1 MICPF
6 WNYLSPIKTSNPY
19 DQSTHIMNHNSY
31 VNPSIS
37 LGGTL
42 YIKNKNSP
50 IQLLS
55 KDCSIYM
62 SIINEKSLE
71 YSLNIKNNSKINW
84 DTIQLTIDKDCKY
97 FQFINRLKNKCFMIY
112 KNLTFYIL
120 ELYNG
125 DMMENKDEIFF
136 EKLSTLISS
145 FNHNVSISD
154 IMKEKDRNKNEGIIL
169 LGEITELNLSLE
181 NYLIKEDNKSLMSN
195 KCHFI
200 NKKDFVKRFDMY
212 KEIYICKGN
221 AFKYNKYTE
230 KVIPIEDDN
239 FKNNLSFLKINKIG
253 YNSYI
258 LVIEQND
265 TIIAFTKIENCA
277 DISINENLGIMTFIS
292 KNYEMN
298 GDTSAY
304 TFGFEDK
311 SMNEINVLKNLI
323 LRCIYEKNYYL
334 EDFSEIENI
343 SSSGYSNYDI
353 DIEDLNKCSFLSSK
367 SKMLDIGD
375 YFITRNIDPKENIK
389 NKIILQS
396 YYNNRTFVIK
406 DNNTIDIFKTDIDD
420 NKLVNVPSSINP
432 TKLKNEFSSYSIN
445 NEIIISNAKMFNKD
459 NEILFQDENNENII
473 WQYDLNKESIIQEWN
488 CDISKSNFIFN
499 NITKNFG
506 SNLID
511 ITYPKKLG
519 QLSGETEMIGI
530 NLNNIFLLD
539 GRVNRKNKIV
549 DIKNYSNEP
558 SFKSITT
565 TGFGGIA
572 IGSENG
578 DIRLFNEV
586 GHNAK
591 TLLYGME
598 SHTPIRYLDSTI
610 DGKYILATCDKYIM
624 VINTE
629 NECNFSG
636 FMTCFRRTKKKCLIL
651 KISHNDLVK
660 YGINNELFTPAK
672 FNNNTNNKEIMI
684 ISSLGNFVILWDF
697 SQVLNGEVNSYKIIN
712 VDEYVIGITTKFD
725 KNQLVISLPDK
736 LRFQNEKLLKD

>member
-1 MICPF
+1 MLYPV

-37 LGGTL
+37 LSGTL

-62 SIINEKSLE
+62 SIIKEKSLE

-112 KNLTFYIL
+112 KYLTFYIL
-120 ELYNG
+120 EIYND

-145 FNHNVSISD
+145 FNLNVSISD
-154 IMKEKDRNKNEGIIL
+154 IMKEKDRNKDEGIIF
-169 LGEITELNLSLE
+169 LGEISELNLILE
-181 NYLIKEDNKSLMSN
+181 NYLSEEDNKSHINN
-195 KCHFI
+195 KFQYI
-200 NKKDFVKRFDMY
+200 NKKDFMKRFDMY
-212 KEIYICKGN
+212 KEIYMCKGN
-221 AFKYNKYTE
+221 AFKYDKFTE
-230 KVIPIEDDN
+230 KVIPIEKDN
-239 FKNNLSFLKINKIG
+239 CKNNLSFLKINKIG
-253 YNSYI
+253 YNIYI

-265 TIIAFTKIENCA
+265 KIIAFTKIENCT
-277 DISINENLGIMTFIS
+277 DISINENLGIMSFIS
-292 KNYEMN
+292 KNYQID

-323 LRCIYEKNYYL
+323 LRCIYEKNNYI
-334 EDFSEIENI
+334 EDFLEIENL
-343 SSSGYSNYDI
+343 SSSEFSNCDI

-367 SKMLDIGD
+367 SKLADIED
-375 YFITRNIDPKENIK
+375 YFVTRNIDPIENTK

-406 DNNTIDIFKTDIDD
+406 DNNTIDIFKTDIDN
-420 NKLVNVPSSINP
+420 NKLINASSSINP
-432 TKLKNEFSSYSIN
+432 IKLKNESSTYYN
-445 NEIIISNAKMFNKD
+445 NKEIIISNAKMFNKD

-488 CDISKSNFIFN
+488 CDINKSNFISN
-499 NITKNFG
+499 NIIKNFG
-506 SNLID
+506 SSLLD
-511 ITYPKKLG
+511 ITYPKKYG
-519 QLSGETEMIGI
+519 QLNGEAEMIGI
-530 NLNNIFLLD
+530 NSNNIFLLD

-558 SFKSITT
+558 NFKSIVT

-591 TLLYGME
+591 TLLYGTE
-598 SHTPIRYLDSTI
+598 SHSLIRYLDSTY

-629 NECNFSG
+629 NEYNFSG
-636 FMTCFRRTKKKCLIL
+636 FITCFRRTKKKCMIL

-672 FNNNTNNKEIMI
+672 FNNNTNNKEVMI

-697 SQVLNGEVNSYKIIN
+697 SQVLKGEVNSYKIIN
-712 VDEYVIGITTKFD
+712 VSEYVIGITTKFD
-725 KNQLVISLPDK
+725 KNQLVITLPDK
-736 LRFQNEKLLKD
+736 LRIQNEKLL

>member
-1 MICPF
+1 MLNPF
-6 WNYLSPIKTSNPY
+6 WNYLSPIKTSSPY
-19 DQSTHIMNHNSY
+19 DQSTHIINHNSY
-31 VNPSIS
+31 VNPSIN

-42 YIKNKNSP
+42 YIKIKNSP

-55 KDCSIYM
+55 ENCSIYM
-62 SIINEKSLE
+62 SIANKKSLE
-71 YSLNIKNNSKINW
+71 YSLIIKNNLKSNW

-97 FQFINRLKNKCFMIY
+97 FHLINRLKHKCFMIY

-120 ELYNG
+120 ELCSD

-136 EKLSTLISS
+136 GKLSTLVSS
-145 FNHNVSISD
+145 FNLNVSISET
-154 IMKEKDRNKNEGIIL
+154 IKEKDKYKNEEIIF
-169 LGEITELNLSLE
+169 LGEISELNSILE
-181 NYLIKEDNKSLMSN
+181 NYLNKEDLNFNMNN
-195 KCHFI
+195 KCQYI

-221 AFKYNKYTE
+221 AFKYDKYSE
-230 KVIPIEDDN
+230 EVIPIEDDGTE
-239 FKNNLSFLKINKIG
+239 NNLSFLKINKIG

-265 TIIAFTKIENCA
+265 KVIDFIKIENES
-277 DISINENLGIMTFIS
+277 DISINENLGIISFIS
-292 KNYEMN
+292 KNYQIN
-298 GDTSAY
+298 GDASVY

-323 LRCIYEKNYYL
+323 LRCIYEKNNYI
-334 EDFSEIENI
+334 EDFLDNF
-343 SSSGYSNYDI
+343 SSSEYSNNDI
-353 DIEDLNKCSFLSSK
+353 DFEDLNKCSFLSSK
-367 SKMLDIGD
+367 SKITDIED
-375 YFITRNIDPKENIK
+375 YFVTRNIDPKENIK

-406 DNNTIDIFKTDIDD
+406 DNNTIDVFKTNLDD
-420 NKLVNVPSSINP
+420 NKLINISSSINL
-432 TKLKNEFSSYSIN
+432 TKLNKEDIV
-445 NEIIISNAKMFNKD
+445 ISNAKLFNRD
-459 NEILFQDENNENII
+459 NEILFQDGNNENII

-488 CDISKSNFIFN
+488 YDISQNNFIIN
-499 NITKNFG
+499 HNNFG

-511 ITYPKKLG
+511 ITYPKKFG
-519 QLSGETEMIGI
+519 QLKGETEMIGI
-530 NLNNIFLLD
+530 NSNNIFLLD

-558 SFKSITT
+558 NFKSIIT

-591 TLLYGME
+591 TLLYGID
-598 SHTPIRYLDSTI
+598 SHSPIKYLDSTI

-629 NECNFSG
+629 NESNFSG
-636 FMTCFRRTKKKCLIL
+636 FMTCFRRTKQKCMIL
-651 KISHNDLVK
+651 KISLIDLVK
-660 YGINNELFTPAK
+660 YGINNEMFTPAK
-672 FNNNTNNKEIMI
+672 FNNTTNNKEILI
-684 ISSLGNFVILWDF
+684 VSSLGNFVILWNF
-697 SQVLNGEVNSYKIIN
+697 SQVQKGEVNSYKIIN
-712 VDEYVIGITTKFD
+712 VNEYAIGVTTKFD
-725 KNQLVISLPDK
+725 KSQLVIILPDK
-736 LRFQNEKLLKD
+736 LRIQNEILSQD

>member
-1 MICPF
+1 MLNPF
-6 WNYLSPIKTSNPY
+6 WNYLSPNKTSNPY
-19 DQSTHIMNHNSY
+19 DQTTQIMNHNSY

-42 YIKNKNSP
+42 YIKNKQSP

-71 YSLNIKNNSKINW
+71 YSLIIKNNSKINW
-84 DTIQLTIDKDCKY
+84 DIIQLTLEKDCKY

-120 ELYNG
+120 ELYS
-125 DMMENKDEIFF
+125 DDVMENKDEIFF

-145 FNHNVSISD
+145 SNLKVSISD
-154 IMKEKDRNKNEGIIL
+154 IMKEKDRNKNEGIIHF
-169 LGEITELNLSLE
+169 GEISELNLILE
-181 NYLIKEDNKSLMSN
+181 NYLSREDNKSHINN
-195 KCHFI
+195 KCQYI
-200 NKKDFVKRFDMY
+200 NKKEFLKRFDMY
-212 KEIYICKGN
+212 KEIYICKGY
-221 AFKYNKYTE
+221 AFKYDKYTE

-239 FKNNLSFLKINKIG
+239 SKNNLSFLKINKIG

-258 LVIEQND
+258 LVIEQNGK
-265 TIIAFTKIENCA
+265 IIAFTTIENCT
-277 DISINENLGIMTFIS
+277 DISINEKLGIMSFIS
-292 KNYEMN
+292 ENYDIN

-304 TFGFEDK
+304 TFGLEDK

-323 LRCIYEKNYYL
+323 LRCIYEKNYYI
-334 EDFSEIENI
+334 EDFSEIEGI
-343 SSSGYSNYDI
+343 SSSEYSHYDI
-353 DIEDLNKCSFLSSK
+353 DIEDLNNCSFLSNK
-367 SKMLDIGD
+367 SKMADIGD
-375 YFITRNIDPKENIK
+375 CFIIRNIDPKENIK

-406 DNNTIDIFKTDIDD
+406 DNNTIDIFKTNSDD
-420 NKLVNVPSSINP
+420 NKLINVSSSINQK
-432 TKLKNEFSSYSIN
+432 KLNNEFSSYNSN
-445 NEIIISNAKMFNKD
+445 KEIIISNAKMFNKD
-459 NEILFQDENNENII
+459 NEILFQDENNENTI

-488 CDISKSNFIFN
+488 CNIYQTNFIIDN
-499 NITKNFG
+499 NTKNFG

-519 QLSGETEMIGI
+519 QLNGETEIVGI
-530 NLNNIFLLD
+530 NSNNIFLLD

-558 SFKSITT
+558 NFKSIIT

-629 NECNFSG
+629 NESNLSG
-636 FMTCFRRTKKKCLIL
+636 YMTCFRRTKKKCIIL
-651 KISHNDLVK
+651 KISHNDLIK
-660 YGINNELFTPAK
+660 YKINDELFTPAK

-684 ISSLGNFVILWDF
+684 ISSLGNFVIIWDF
-697 SQVLNGEVNSYKIIN
+697 SQILKGEVNSYKIIN
-712 VDEYVIGITTKFD
+712 VNEYVIGITTKFD
-725 KNQLVISLPDK
+725 KNQLVITLPDK
-736 LRFQNEKLLKD
+736 LRIQNEKLL